1 MSKQL
6 SFSATASVLAMVLFA
21 LVAGLGGMSGG
32 ATSNG
37 LMASPLSAV
46 TN

>member
-21 LVAGLGGMSGG
+21 LVAGLGGMSDG
-32 ATSNG
+32 AATNS
-37 LMASPLSAV
+37 LMTSPLSAV
-46 TN
+46 SN